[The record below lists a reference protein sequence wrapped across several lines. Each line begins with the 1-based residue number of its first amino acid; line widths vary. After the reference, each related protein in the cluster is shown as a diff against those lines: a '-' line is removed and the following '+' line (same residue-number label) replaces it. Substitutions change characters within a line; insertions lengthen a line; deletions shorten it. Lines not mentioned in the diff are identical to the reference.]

1 MATEGKLL
9 INKQKQFLKNPK
21 TQKYL
26 KHSSFVD
33 KDYFWISFKNNKNPD
48 AGSLKLYIRDKDLL
62 YKPVGSIFSDF
73 FNTQE
78 KTIQGKVRYE
88 ITVFMRK
95 GEGKVYF
102 KRDADK
108 TTAFEEN
115 PSFPSLQTFF
125 DTQNGLSTDID
136 TTFDGIEVKMGGNIM
151 SLIYADFEDKLT
163 IPYKNMFNSL
173 FLGFKQLVSI
183 KDLKLPATT
192 LSEGCYRYMFDG
204 CFTLTTVPYDLLPA
218 TTLKSYCYDSM
229 FYLCIK
235 LKNTPNLP
243 ATTLATHCY
252 SYMFYKCESLRYAQR
267 VIQANYIEWYA
278 CQYMFQY
285 CTKLLKSPIIKPE
298 SGFGQYACQG
308 MFYGCTSLVDAGEIG
323 IKDYRNA
330 GKYMFNEMFQNCKSL
345 VVAPTVH
352 FRPYSD
358 GTMSEAESMFQD
370 CTSLVDAS
378 GIKFYSSKI
387 DSNNY
392 NFAKSMFENCKS
404 LTKTPD
410 MKTTAGA
417 YMFKN
422 CTSLVN
428 VTNSDTTLYVKDS
441 MFMGC
446 SKLKTV
452 GNNENFSIYLS
463 GGYAPFCFDSCTSL
477 TTFPKIKSQSS
488 YEDLCCSYM
497 FANCT
502 SLSKFPNTNDLV
514 NFKLSN
520 SCFNNMFNGCTSI
533 TTLPK
538 SFLSNVNALKES
550 CYKEMFYGCTSL
562 KVAPELSAET
572 INVNNAYKGMFT
584 NCTSLTT
591 AKLSLNEFGS
601 SANHVCQDMFNGCS
615 KLSNVSVGFTSFS
628 YMNNHKNNNL
638 SNWLNGV
645 ASSGIM
651 NVPNT
656 YAWTTDSITHSVN
669 GIPSGWVV
677 NPVL

>member
-1 MATEGKLL
+1 MSNILL
-9 INKQKQFLKNPK
+9 INKQKKFLKHGDNFLRKASHPERDYFYIKLVATDGGLWHRIKIGEEYYHQSFLEYNIVNEKQTYDESNFTGGDSVLTFEDGIILSKETYTIYFRCNHDIEQIHNPK
-21 TQKYL
+21 
-26 KHSSFVD
+26 
-33 KDYFWISFKNNKNPD
+33 
-48 AGSLKLYIRDKDLL
+48 
-62 YKPVGSIFSDF
+62 
-73 FNTQE
+73 NTDE
-78 KTIQGKVRYE
+78 NHFLTAPYNIEGIIE
-88 ITVFMRK
+88 I
-95 GEGKVYF
+95 
-102 KRDADK
+102 
-108 TTAFEEN
+108 
-115 PSFPSLQTFF
+115 
-125 DTQNGLSTDID
+125 
-136 TTFDGIEVKMGGNIM
+136 GGNIM
-151 SLIYADFEDKLT
+151 SLFYKDFEDKLT
-163 IPYKNMFNSL
+163 LNEYTCVANMFYQETTL
-173 FLGFKQLVSI
+173 ISI
-183 KDLKLPATT
+183 KNLKLPATT
-192 LSEGCYRYMFDG
+192 LTNSCYSHMFDG
-204 CFTLTTVPYDLLPA
+204 CTSLTTVPYDLLPA
-218 TTLKSYCYDSM
+218 TTLASS
-229 FYLCIK
+229 
-235 LKNTPNLP
+235 
-243 ATTLATHCY
+243 CY

-267 VIQANYIEWYA
+267 VISANYIEWYA

-285 CTKLLKSPIIKPE
+285 CTKLLKSPIIKTE
-298 SGFGQYACQG
+298 SGFGGYACQG
-308 MFYGCTSLVDAGEIG
+308 MFQGCTSLVDAGEIG
-323 IKDYRNA
+323 IADYRNA
-330 GKYMFNEMFQNCKSL
+330 GAYMFNKMFQNCKSL

-352 FRPYSD
+352 FRKYSD
-358 GTMSEAESMFQD
+358 GIKSEAESMFQG

-378 GIKFYSSKI
+378 GIKFYGYKI

-392 NFAKSMFENCKS
+392 DFAKSMFEDCTS

-452 GNNENFSIYLS
+452 GNKENFSIYLS

-488 YEDLCCSYM
+488 YEALCCSYM

-502 SLSKFPNTNDLV
+502 SLSKFPNENDLV
-514 NFKLSN
+514 NFSLSN
-520 SCFNNMFNGCTSI
+520 LCFYNMFNGCTSI

-538 SFLSNVNALKES
+538 SFLSNLNALKES
-550 CYKEMFYGCTSL
+550 CYEEMFYGCTSL
-562 KVAPELSAET
+562 KVTPELSAET
-572 INVNNAYKGMFT
+572 INVNDAYKGMFT

-591 AKLSLNEFGS
+591 AKLSLKEFGS
-601 SANHVCQDMFNGCS
+601 SANHVCLNMFNGCS

>member
-1 MATEGKLL
+1 MSNILL
-9 INKQKQFLKNPK
+9 INKEKKFLKHGDNFLRKASHPERDYFYIKLVASADGLWHRIKIGEEYYHQSFLEYNIVNEKQTYDESNFTGGDSVLTFEDGIILSKETYTIYFRCNHDIEQIHNPK
-21 TQKYL
+21 
-26 KHSSFVD
+26 
-33 KDYFWISFKNNKNPD
+33 
-48 AGSLKLYIRDKDLL
+48 
-62 YKPVGSIFSDF
+62 
-73 FNTQE
+73 NTDE
-78 KTIQGKVRYE
+78 NHFLTAPYNIEGIIE
-88 ITVFMRK
+88 I
-95 GEGKVYF
+95 
-102 KRDADK
+102 
-108 TTAFEEN
+108 
-115 PSFPSLQTFF
+115 
-125 DTQNGLSTDID
+125 
-136 TTFDGIEVKMGGNIM
+136 GGNIM
-151 SLIYADFEDKLT
+151 SLFYKDFEDKLT
-163 IPYKNMFNSL
+163 LNEYTCVANMFYQETTL
-173 FLGFKQLVSI
+173 ISI
-183 KDLKLPATT
+183 KNLKLPATT
-192 LSEGCYRYMFDG
+192 LTERCYSHMFDG
-204 CFTLTTVPYDLLPA
+204 CTSLTTVPYDLLPA
-218 TTLKSYCYDSM
+218 TTLASSCYSYM
-229 FYLCIK
+229 FQNCTK

-243 ATTLATHCY
+243 ATTLASSCY

-267 VIQANYIEWYA
+267 VISATYIDYNA
-278 CQYMFQY
+278 CQYMFQG
-285 CTKLLKSPIIKPE
+285 CTKLLKSPIIKTKE
-298 SGFGQYACQG
+298 GFAGYSCQG
-308 MFYGCTSLVDAGEIG
+308 MFEDCTSLVDAGEIG
-323 IKDYRNA
+323 IFDYRNA
-330 GKYMFNEMFQNCKSL
+330 GVYMFNKMFQNCKSL

-358 GTMSEAESMFQD
+358 GTISEAESMFQG

-378 GIKFYSSKI
+378 GIKFYNFKI
-387 DSNNY
+387 DSNDY
-392 NFAKSMFENCKS
+392 NFAKSMFEDCTS

-410 MKTTAGA
+410 MKNASGA

-422 CTSLVN
+422 CKSLVN

-452 GNNENFSIYLS
+452 SNNENFSIYLS
-463 GGYAPFCFDSCTSL
+463 GGYAPFCFNSCTSL

-656 YAWTTDSITHSVN
+656 YAWTTESITHSVN

>member
-1 MATEGKLL
+1 MSNILL
-9 INKQKQFLKNPK
+9 INKQKKFLKHGDNFLRKASHPERDYFYIKLVATDGGLWHRIKIGEEYYHQSFLEYNIVNEKQTYDESNFTGGDSVLTFEDGIILSKETYTIYFRCNHDIEQIHNPK
-21 TQKYL
+21 
-26 KHSSFVD
+26 
-33 KDYFWISFKNNKNPD
+33 
-48 AGSLKLYIRDKDLL
+48 
-62 YKPVGSIFSDF
+62 
-73 FNTQE
+73 NTDE
-78 KTIQGKVRYE
+78 NHFLTAPYNIEGIIE
-88 ITVFMRK
+88 I
-95 GEGKVYF
+95 
-102 KRDADK
+102 
-108 TTAFEEN
+108 
-115 PSFPSLQTFF
+115 
-125 DTQNGLSTDID
+125 
-136 TTFDGIEVKMGGNIM
+136 GGNIM
-151 SLIYADFEDKLT
+151 SLFYKDFEDKLT
-163 IPYKNMFNSL
+163 LNEYTCVANMFYQETTL
-173 FLGFKQLVSI
+173 ISI
-183 KDLKLPATT
+183 KNLKLPATT
-192 LSEGCYRYMFDG
+192 LTNSCYSHMFDG
-204 CFTLTTVPYDLLPA
+204 CTSLTTVPYDLLPA
-218 TTLKSYCYDSM
+218 TTLASS
-229 FYLCIK
+229 
-235 LKNTPNLP
+235 
-243 ATTLATHCY
+243 CY

-267 VIQANYIEWYA
+267 VISANYIEWYA

-285 CTKLLKSPIIKPE
+285 CTKLLKSPIIKTE
-298 SGFGQYACQG
+298 SGFGGYACQG
-308 MFYGCTSLVDAGEIG
+308 MFQGCTSLVDAGEIG
-323 IKDYRNA
+323 IADYRNA
-330 GKYMFNEMFQNCKSL
+330 GAYMFNKMFQNCKSL

-352 FRPYSD
+352 FRKYSD
-358 GTMSEAESMFQD
+358 GTKSEAESMFQG

-378 GIKFYSSKI
+378 GIKFYGYKI

-392 NFAKSMFENCKS
+392 DFAKSMFEDCTS

-452 GNNENFSIYLS
+452 GNKENFSIYLS

-488 YEDLCCSYM
+488 YEALCCSYM

-502 SLSKFPNTNDLV
+502 SLSKFPNENDLV
-514 NFKLSN
+514 NFSLSN
-520 SCFNNMFNGCTSI
+520 LCFYNMFNGCTSI

-550 CYKEMFYGCTSL
+550 CYEEMFYGCTSL
-562 KVAPELSAET
+562 KVTPELSAET
-572 INVNNAYKGMFT
+572 INVNDAYKGMFT

-591 AKLSLNEFGS
+591 AKLSLKEFGS
-601 SANHVCQDMFNGCS
+601 SANHVCLNMFNGCS

-638 SNWLNGV
+638 SNWLKGV

-656 YAWTTDSITHSVN
+656 YAWTTESITHSVN

>member
-1 MATEGKLL
+1 MSNILL
-9 INKQKQFLKNPK
+9 INKQKKFLKHGDNFLRKAVHPERDYFYIKLVATDNGLWHRIKISEEYYHQSFLEYNIVNEKQTYDESNFTGGDNIITFEDSIIESKETYTIYFRCNHDIEQIHNPK
-21 TQKYL
+21 
-26 KHSSFVD
+26 
-33 KDYFWISFKNNKNPD
+33 
-48 AGSLKLYIRDKDLL
+48 
-62 YKPVGSIFSDF
+62 
-73 FNTQE
+73 NTDE
-78 KTIQGKVRYE
+78 NH
-88 ITVFMRK
+88 FL
-95 GEGKVYF
+95 
-102 KRDADK
+102 
-108 TTAFEEN
+108 TA
-115 PSFPSLQTFF
+115 TY
-125 DTQNGLSTDID
+125 
-136 TTFDGIEVKMGGNIM
+136 GIEGIIEIGGNIM
-151 SLIYADFEDKLT
+151 SLFYKDFEDKLT
-163 IPYKNMFNSL
+163 LNEYTCVANMFYQETTL
-173 FLGFKQLVSI
+173 ISI
-183 KDLKLPATT
+183 KNLKLPATT
-192 LSEGCYRYMFDG
+192 LTNSCYSHMFDG
-204 CFTLTTVPYDLLPA
+204 CTSLTTVPYDLLPA
-218 TTLKSYCYDSM
+218 TTLKNRCYDSM

-243 ATTLATHCY
+243 ATTLVPYCY

-267 VIQANYIEWYA
+267 VIPADYIDYYA
-278 CQYMFQY
+278 CQYMFQG
-285 CTKLLKSPIIKPE
+285 CTKLLKSPIIKPKE
-298 SGFGQYACQG
+298 GFAGYSCQG
-308 MFYGCTSLVDAGEIG
+308 MFEDCTSLVDAGEIG
-323 IKDYRNA
+323 IKGYRNA
-330 GKYMFNEMFQNCKSL
+330 GVYMFNKMFQNCKSL

-352 FRPYSD
+352 FRTSSS
-358 GTMSEAESMFQD
+358 GTISEAESMFQG

-378 GIKFYSSKI
+378 GIKFYNYKI

-392 NFAKSMFENCKS
+392 NFAKSMFEDCTS

-410 MKTTAGA
+410 MKATAGA

-452 GNNENFSIYLS
+452 GNKENFSIYLS
-463 GGYAPFCFDSCTSL
+463 GGYAANCFANCTSL
-477 TTFPKIKSQSS
+477 TTFPNITGYSS
-488 YEDLCCSYM
+488 DYEAGCCSYM

-502 SLSKFPNTNDLV
+502 SLSKFPNSLAGFT
-514 NFKLSN
+514 KIK
-520 SCFNNMFNGCTSI
+520 SCFKNMFEGCTGI

-538 SFLSNVNALKES
+538 GFLADSNLKES
-550 CYKEMFYGCTSL
+550 CYEEMFYGCTSL
-562 KVAPELSAET
+562 KATPDLTAKT
-572 INVNNAYKGMFT
+572 INVNNAYRGMFT

-601 SANHVCQDMFNGCS
+601 SANHVCQDMFKGCS

-656 YAWTTDSITHSVN
+656 YAWTTETITNSVN